1 MINTF
6 SIYEDLR
13 ECLGDEAAGK
23 LAAVMGKVYEDIA
36 QTVTKKEFIELTDV
50 VRELAEA
57 QKRTEARVEELTE
70 AQKRTE
76 QRLDSLTVKVEELA
90 EAQKKTEIR
99 VEELAEAQKHT
110 EQRLNSLALKVEEL
124 AEAQKHTEQRL
135 DSLALKV
142 EELTEAQKHTEQRLD
157 SLTVKVE
164 ELAEAQKKT
173 ETRIEELA
181 EAQKRTEKALG
192 QLIRDHSET
201 RKRLESMSD
210 AVGYNLEDRSYKSL
224 PKLLLRDTGIQVEG
238 RLIRRYFP
246 GKRNGQYIQANIYG
260 WGKRNGDKVLI
271 LGEAKTSISRREIS
285 RFQKLVKRISDMEK
299 VPFEKVVQVIVVYDV
314 TPNIEEYA
322 KEKGIHIYWSYEL

>member
-57 QKRTEARVEELTE
+57 QKRTEARVEELAEAQRRTE
-70 AQKRTE
+70 ARIEELTKAQKHTE
-76 QRLDSLTVKVEELA
+76 QRLDSLTVKVEEL
-90 EAQKKTEIR
+90 
-99 VEELAEAQKHT
+99 
-110 EQRLNSLALKVEEL
+110 
-124 AEAQKHTEQRL
+124 
-135 DSLALKV
+135 
-142 EELTEAQKHTEQRLD
+142 TEAQKHTEQILD

>member
-57 QKRTEARVEELTE
+57 QKRTEARVEELAEAQRRTEARIEELTE
-70 AQKRTE
+70 AQKHTE
-76 QRLDSLTVKVEELA
+76 QRLDSLAVKVEELA

-124 AEAQKHTEQRL
+124 A
-135 DSLALKV
+135 
-142 EELTEAQKHTEQRLD
+142 EAQKHTEQRLD